1 MKTLLSGG
9 ATMLFMA
16 AAISDFRTRIIPNWI
31 PAFLGLLFAAA
42 AIADPSAYPPLSS
55 VAGAVLVFVPLLILF
70 AGGKMGG
77 GDVKL
82 LTAAALWSGW
92 EQLPALLLVT
102 VLAGGVLAIV
112 ALARVAA
119 RRAADT
125 LALFFPCS
133 ATAKARLWLETLLR
147 TRNVDAL
154 PFGEAGLPYGIAIAA
169 GGVSV
174 LHPFGSTGM

>member
-1 MKTLLSGG
+1 
-9 ATMLFMA
+9 
-16 AAISDFRTRIIPNWI
+16 
-31 PAFLGLLFAAA
+31 
-42 AIADPSAYPPLSS
+42 
-55 VAGAVLVFVPLLILF
+55 
-70 AGGKMGG
+70 MGG

-102 VLAGGVLAIV
+102 VLAGGILAIV

-154 PFGEAGLPYGIAIAA
+154 PSGEAGLPYGIAIAA
-169 GGVSV
+169 GGVSI
-174 LHPFGSTGM
+174 LYPFGSTGM